1 MRAEGPRRSPWWCI
15 SAADLTHC
23 GGLVVREMQVRGRAN
38 ARGRP
43 GRPGGVLACVLLLC
57 DPDSSEARLPAAGG
71 SPSTHGSVTDAAL
84 QREEPQA
91 VREAA
96 DAAHDMS
103 PRQRVLRRGSPLPWS
118 FPQRP
123 ISSFSREKDIR
134 RVPAE
139 GHAAKCP
146 TSDAQGQGL
155 HRQGE
160 KPSRLRRQKE
170 DTGKCHVAPW
180 VGSGGRK
187 CTLDKR

>member
-1 MRAEGPRRSPWWCI
+1 M
-15 SAADLTHC
+15 
-23 GGLVVREMQVRGRAN
+23 VREMQVRGRAN
-38 ARGRP
+38 ARGQP
-43 GRPGGVLACVLLLC
+43 GRPGGVLACILLLC
-57 DPDSSEARLPAAGG
+57 DPDSSEAWLPAAGG

-84 QREEPQA
+84 QREEPEA
-91 VREAA
+91 VWEAA

-103 PRQRVLRRGSPLPWS
+103 PRQRVLRRG

-160 KPSRLRRQKE
+160 KPSRLRRPKE

-180 VGSGGRK
+180 LGSGGRK
-187 CTLDKR
+187 CTLGKR